1 MSRSHIMSLVTRS
14 AAGIVASIALAASLL
29 AASPAVADDAVVN
42 VSPPTIAGTAQ
53 LEQALTAQP
62 GTWSP
67 ADVTFSYQWLRDGVP
82 VTGDSPAN
90 AARPLSDVAD
100 VGRTYVVRV
109 TASRPGAAPV
119 AALSAPTAS
128 VAPGTFTSTRRPT
141 MSGSAKYGKT
151 LTGRPGAFSRK
162 ADLDY
167 RWLRDGRPIRGAGGR
182 HYRVRSADVG
192 HRIAFRVRATR
203 AGFATVTAVS
213 RQKRVTNLRSVR
225 RTVTYSVAT
234 RGSVR
239 ASLSTFERLAQET
252 YDDPRGWRAM
262 GVRFKRVSSG
272 GDFTLVL
279 SQASKVP
286 SFSSACSATYSCRVG
301 RHVVINETRWQQA
314 TPTWDDKGGSLRDYR
329 HMVINHETGHWLG
342 RGHARCGGKGQ
353 LAPVMQQQSKGLAGC
368 RINPWPKK
376 NELHSPRFGF

>member
-1 MSRSHIMSLVTRS
+1 MSIITRS
-14 AAGIVASIALAASLL
+14 AAGVVASIALAASLL

-42 VSPPTIAGTAQ
+42 VSPPTIAGTPQ
-53 LEQALTAQP
+53 LERTLTAQP

-82 VTGDSPAN
+82 VTSDSPAN
-90 AARPLSDVAD
+90 VTRPLSDVAD
-100 VGRTYVVRV
+100 VGRTYAVRV

-119 AALSAPTAS
+119 AALSAPTAP
-128 VAPGTFTSTRRPT
+128 VALGTFTSTRRPT
-141 MSGSAKYGKT
+141 ISGSAKYGKK
-151 LTGRPGAFSRK
+151 LAGRPGAFSRK
-162 ADLDY
+162 ADRVDY
-167 RWLRDGRPIRGAGGR
+167 RWLRDERPIRGADGR

-192 HRIAFRVRATR
+192 HRISLRVTARK
-203 AGFATVTAVS
+203 AGFASVTAVS
-213 RQKRVTNLRSVR
+213 RAKRVGHLRSVR
-225 RTVTYSVAT
+225 KTVTYSVAT

-239 ASLSTFERLAQET
+239 ASVSTFKRLAQQT

-286 SFSSACSATYSCRVG
+286 SFSSACSTTYSCRVG
-301 RHVVINETRWQQA
+301 RNVIINETRWQHA
-314 TPTWDDKGGSLRDYR
+314 TPTWDAKGGSLRDYR
-329 HMVINHETGHWLG
+329 HMVVNHETGHWFG

-368 RINPWPKK
+368 KINPWPKK
-376 NELHSPRFGF
+376 TELHAPRYHW

>member
-1 MSRSHIMSLVTRS
+1 MSTIARS
-14 AAGIVASIALAASLL
+14 AASLVATIALGLSLL
-29 AASPAVADDAVVN
+29 AASPAVADEAVVN

-53 LEQALTAQP
+53 LEQTLTAQP
-62 GTWSP
+62 GTWTP
-67 ADVTFSYQWLRDGVP
+67 PGATFSYQWLRDGVP

-90 AARPLSDVAD
+90 VTHALSDVAD

-119 AALSAPTAS
+119 AALSAATPA
-128 VAPGTFTSTRRPT
+128 VAPGTLASTRRPT
-141 MSGSAKYGKT
+141 ISGSAKYGRR
-151 LTGRPGAFSRK
+151 LTGHAGAFSRR

-167 RWLRDGRPIRGAGGR
+167 RWLRDGRPIRGAAGR

-192 HRIAFRVRATR
+192 HRIALRVRASR
-203 AGFATVTAVS
+203 PGFATVTAVS
-213 RQKRVTNLRSVR
+213 RERRVTNLRSVR

-239 ASLSTFERLAQET
+239 ASLSTFKRLAQET

-262 GVRFKRVSSG
+262 GVRFKPVSSG

-286 SFSSACSATYSCRVG
+286 SFSSACSTTYSCRVG

-342 RGHARCGGKGQ
+342 RGHARCGGRGQ

-376 NELHSPRFGF
+376 NELHSPRFGY

>member
-1 MSRSHIMSLVTRS
+1 MTHPEESPIMSTISRSV
-14 AAGIVASIALAASLL
+14 AGLVASIAVAVSLL

-42 VSPPTIAGTAQ
+42 VAPPSIAGTAQ

-62 GTWSP
+62 GTWTP
-67 ADVTFSYQWLRDGVP
+67 PDVTFSYQWLRDGVP
-82 VTGDSPAN
+82 VTDDSPAN
-90 AARPLSDVAD
+90 VTRPLSDVAD

-119 AALSAPTAS
+119 AALSAATGP
-128 VAPGTFTSTRRPT
+128 VAPGTFASTRRPT
-141 MSGSAKYGKT
+141 VSGRVTYGKK
-151 LTGRPGAFSRK
+151 LTGRAGAFSRQ

-192 HRIAFRVRATR
+192 HRIAFRVRASR
-203 AGFATVTAVS
+203 PGFATVTAVS
-213 RQKRVTNLRSVR
+213 RDKRVTHLRGVR
-225 RTVTYSVAT
+225 RTVTYSVTT

-239 ASLSTFERLAQET
+239 ASLATFKRLAQET

-286 SFSSACSATYSCRVG
+286 SFSSACSTTYSCRVG
-301 RHVVINETRWQQA
+301 RNVVINETRWQQA
-314 TPTWDDKGGSLRDYR
+314 TPTWDDEHGSLRDYR

-376 NELHSPRFGF
+376 SEL

>member
-1 MSRSHIMSLVTRS
+1 MDAITRG
-14 AAGIVASIALAASLL
+14 AAVVATIALAVSLL
-29 AASPAVADDAVVN
+29 AASPAVAADAPITN
-42 VSPPTIAGTAQ
+42 QAAPTIAGTPR
-53 LEQALTAQP
+53 LEQTLTAVP
-62 GTWSP
+62 GTWTP
-67 ADVTFSYQWLRDGVP
+67 ADVTYSYQWLRDGVP
-82 VTGDSPAN
+82 VGGDSPAN
-90 AARPLSDVAD
+90 VTYPLSNVAD
-100 VGRTYVVRV
+100 VGRTFVVRV
-109 TASRPGAAPV
+109 TASRPGEPSVSAVSASTAP
-119 AALSAPTAS
+119 

-141 MSGSAKYGKT
+141 ISGSTKHGKK
-151 LTGRPGAFSRK
+151 LTGRPGAFSRT

-167 RWLRDGRPIRGAGGR
+167 RWLRDGRPIRGASGR
-182 HYRVRSADVG
+182 HYRVRSTDVG
-192 HRIAFRVRATR
+192 HRIALRVRASR
-203 AGFATVTAVS
+203 PGFATVTAVS
-213 RQKRVTNLRSVR
+213 REKRVTHRHSVR
-225 RTVTYSVAT
+225 KTVTYSVAT

-239 ASLSTFERLAQET
+239 ASLSTFKKLAQET

-286 SFSSACSATYSCRVG
+286 SFSSACSSTYSCRVG
-301 RHVVINETRWQQA
+301 RNVIINETRWQQA
-314 TPTWDDKGGSLRDYR
+314 TPTWDDKKGSLRDYR

-376 NELHSPRFGF
+376 NELHSSRFGF